1 MEGSFLK
8 KSTFQLISSL
18 VIIAVIAAAVVF
30 LLEQSETLEW
40 FRVIDINVSPLAIPI
55 VIFGVLMFGGA
66 ITYYEYHGIGCQD
79 GITRRGPDENV
90 VAITFDDGPN
100 PNFTPQLLDVLKT
113 KGVKATFFVVGL
125 HVKKY
130 PEIAK
135 RIVDEGHN
143 IGNHTYTH
151 KEMAPST
158 RRMVLAQVNKTA
170 QVISKVTGVKTN
182 LFRPPRGIYSSAVR
196 RLLVDEKKYRI
207 ILWSVS
213 SLDWRGLS
221 AEKIDRRVMRYVK
234 PGAILLFHDSGALVR
249 REGASRENTVEA
261 LPLVIDSLVAKGY
274 KIVTI
279 TEMLERV
286 EAEAI
291 KQGVLSQA

>member
-1 MEGSFLK
+1 LK
-8 KSTFQLISSL
+8 KKSFQLISSL
-18 VIIAVIAAAVVF
+18 IVIVLVAVMATLIMN
-30 LLEQSETLEW
+30 QSDAIGLI
-40 FRVIDINVSPLAIPI
+40 RDINFGLSPLII
-55 VIFGVLMFGGA
+55 SVGILGILFLGGA
-66 ITYYEYHGIGCQD
+66 VTYYEYHGIGCQD
-79 GITRRGPDENV
+79 GIVRRGPHENI

-100 PNFTPQLLDVLKT
+100 PIYTPQLLDILKE

-151 KEMAPST
+151 KDMVPST
-158 RRMVLAQVNKTA
+158 RRMVLAQVNKTDHM
-170 QVISKVTGVKTN
+170 ICNVTGVKTN

-196 RLLVDEKKYRI
+196 RLLVDENKYRM

-213 SLDWRGLS
+213 SVDWRGLKP
-221 AEKIDRRVMRYVK
+221 ETIVRRIMRYLR
-234 PGAILLFHDSGALVR
+234 PGAILLFHDSGALIR

-261 LPLVIDSLVAKGY
+261 LPAVIDQLVARGY
-274 KIVTI
+274 EMVTI
-279 TEMLERV
+279 TEMLDRI
-286 EAEAI
+286 EAEEMEEAGI
-291 KQGVLSQA
+291 LSQA